1 MKFSVNVPAMVLC
14 SKPRAN
20 KFSTSKRGRRSSIM
34 VKCGKCIGGHF
45 GKYLMHSEVSEAVD
59 DDTLMEEVFYSL
71 ILCLPSIDS
80 CTLAHSFLSAHVC
93 ISLGRS
99 ELPVTW

>member
-1 MKFSVNVPAMVLC
+1 
-14 SKPRAN
+14 
-20 KFSTSKRGRRSSIM
+20 
-34 VKCGKCIGGHF
+34 
-45 GKYLMHSEVSEAVD
+45 MHSEVSEAVD